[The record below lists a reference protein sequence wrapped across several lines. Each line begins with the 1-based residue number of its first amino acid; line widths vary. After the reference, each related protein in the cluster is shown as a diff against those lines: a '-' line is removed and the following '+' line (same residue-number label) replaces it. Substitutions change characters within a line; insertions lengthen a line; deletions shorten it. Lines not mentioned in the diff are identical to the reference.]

1 MLIDKGADINLGDT
15 NGKTPFLWACILHR
29 KEVAKLLMEH
39 GADVNQ
45 ASNDESTPLFW
56 CSVMG
61 FQKFVVLLHEQGA
74 EGSLSISNTDGKTPL
89 MAACYFR
96 QQEIVTYLL
105 QHLECV
111 DESDNEGWT
120 PLMEACFD
128 NDIGSWDRFLDQFDT
143 GDGLL
148 LPLLQNESNRFL
160 LYNDSPGQDS
170 IIKQL
175 LSKADANL
183 QDMEGKSALY
193 HACEWQYNRAV
204 NILTELGAN
213 VNLEAKDKST
223 PLMEACFMEDE
234 DTLQVLMETPSGSCR
249 PIIEQLLNKGADV
262 NSTDENG
269 WNPFGFSCR
278 TGNSNMIHRLIEFT
292 NNVNQTYH
300 GYTPLQMAEKSG
312 NDEIVSLLIQK
323 GANQTENTELVSSDE
338 SIYDSTDS
346 ETESMTN
353 AKIVKGRSLLQ
364 ACRNINEHMFT
375 SLLQEAAS
383 ENILNI
389 SGKKGKTPL
398 LEACRYKNISKVENL
413 LEAGASVNK
422 EDINRWTPLLE
433 ACKVGEKEIVLLILK
448 HNVDVDKTDAR
459 GYSPLLIACKNGYKD
474 IVEILLS
481 HQADANITN
490 NAGITPLLVACT
502 KQYTDIVQLLIY
514 KGANINQSDAYGNT
528 SLMVA
533 GFYGYKQIIEVLL
546 TEEADID
553 QRDSKGWTALSWAT
567 KGGHA
572 NTFVKMA
579 YIHSLPECQ
588 TDDDNTDKQA

>member
-1 MLIDKGADINLGDT
+1 
-15 NGKTPFLWACILHR
+15 
-29 KEVAKLLMEH
+29 
-39 GADVNQ
+39 
-45 ASNDESTPLFW
+45 
-56 CSVMG
+56 
-61 FQKFVVLLHEQGA
+61 
-74 EGSLSISNTDGKTPL
+74 
-89 MAACYFR
+89 
-96 QQEIVTYLL
+96 
-105 QHLECV
+105 
-111 DESDNEGWT
+111 
-120 PLMEACFD
+120 
-128 NDIGSWDRFLDQFDT
+128 
-143 GDGLL
+143 
-148 LPLLQNESNRFL
+148 
-160 LYNDSPGQDS
+160 
-170 IIKQL
+170 
-175 LSKADANL
+175 
-183 QDMEGKSALY
+183 MEGKSALY

-204 NILTELGAN
+204 NILTEFGAN

-323 GANQTENTELVSSDE
+323 GANQTENTELMSSDE

-346 ETESMTN
+346 ETESLTN
-353 AKIVKGRSLLQ
+353 AKIVKGRSQ
-364 ACRNINEHMFT
+364 
-375 SLLQEAAS
+375 
-383 ENILNI
+383 
-389 SGKKGKTPL
+389 KGKTPL

-546 TEEADID
+546 TEGADID